1 MKYRDLTTVLAFVT
15 TLFFTS
21 AFAADTAKEFVPDDD
36 KGPDIGAAPTDT
48 AKAGKIKGTTLK
60 STKVFVP
67 DDDKGPDIGAA
78 PTGSDSVDK
87 SKKKVAKKTTAKEFV
102 PDDDKGPDIGA
113 APTK

>member
-48 AKAGKIKGTTLK
+48 SKTGIIKGATLK

-78 PTGSDSVDK
+78 PTDSDSAGK
-87 SKKKVAKKTTAKEFV
+87 PKVAKKTTAKEFI